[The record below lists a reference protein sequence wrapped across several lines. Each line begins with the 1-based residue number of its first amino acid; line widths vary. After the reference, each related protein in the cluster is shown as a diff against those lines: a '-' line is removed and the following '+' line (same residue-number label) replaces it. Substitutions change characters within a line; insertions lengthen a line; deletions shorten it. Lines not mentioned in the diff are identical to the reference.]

1 MNEILLAVL
10 AFAAAGVVPQK
21 APQTPLRELTFS
33 VSPALPK
40 YRFRFSWHED
50 AGIKVVESVEVFKGD
65 STEPLQTLDECEMG
79 EPPAKPE
86 EAGSWFKA
94 EDLNFDGYS
103 DILMQQWAGATGNE
117 GYCVWLFDPGK
128 EMFVFSQAYS
138 DVIGNHRI
146 DGKSKTFTTSSNGSA
161 LTFQTQTYA
170 VRNGNPVLIAD
181 EKQDEARQ
189 GKCPYHWV
197 QRKEKNGAMVITE
210 EKWFDAEERPCT
222 P

>member
-10 AFAAAGVVPQK
+10 AFAAAGLPQK
-21 APQTPLRELTFS
+21 ASPPPPRELTLS
-33 VSPALPK
+33 VAPTLPK
-40 YRFRFSWHED
+40 YRFHFIWHED
-50 AGIKVVESVEVFKGD
+50 AGIKVVESIEVFKGD
-65 STEPLQTLDECEMG
+65 STKPLQTLDECEMG
-79 EPPAKPE
+79 EPPAQPE
-86 EAGSWFKA
+86 EADSWLKA

-128 EMFVFSQAYS
+128 EMFVFTQAYS

-146 DGKSKTFTTSSNGSA
+146 DAKSKTITTSSNGSA

-170 VRNGNPVLIAD
+170 VRNGNPVLIVE
-181 EKQDEARQ
+181 EKQDKATQ

-197 QRKEKNGAMVITE
+197 QRKEKNGAMVVTE
-210 EKWFDAEERPCT
+210 EKWFDADDKPCA